1 MVSRLRQCMLD
12 TSRKKKRTTDYGV
25 KVENSQS
32 RNNSPPP
39 LDSNQAQS
47 VEVYWNS
54 WSWATSLHHSKSS
67 TVLEPRSTR
76 IANLARSRKDKTH
89 AVMMIRDYNQRLLMA
104 PPGHIYRNIG
114 NANEVCEP
122 TNLIKVEDRVEDTF
136 KPVVEIKSIKSDL
149 FSQTVT
155 YGLGHRLRMIDLGEY
170 SYSTSTS
177 RLYWDGDWMAIVP
190 HLPNVSSLRQR
201 TVGKR
206 WLILECV

>member
-1 MVSRLRQCMLD
+1 MLD

-54 WSWATSLHHSKSS
+54 WSWAASLHHSKSS

-122 TNLIKVEDRVEDTF
+122 TDLIKVEDRVQDTF
-136 KPVVEIKSIKSDL
+136 KPVDEVKSIKSDL
-149 FSQTVT
+149 FGQTVT